1 MILII
6 DLCYEKDS
14 LSNLEFVQPIRRIV
28 ESANKNTKVL
38 HFTELDS
45 EAIGHSEK
53 IIICGTALKDNEFVY
68 HKEEF
73 EFLKDYKNP
82 VLGICAGM
90 QMIGLVFGASIISK
104 KEIGMTQ
111 ILTKDPIFNDS
122 MVSAYELHNNNITLP
137 KDFTEIVYNDKGM
150 QGI

>member
-28 ESANKNTKVL
+28 ESAHKNTKVL

-45 EAIGHSEK
+45 ETIGHSEK
-53 IIICGTALKDNEFVY
+53 IILCGTALKDNEFVC
-68 HKEEF
+68 HRDEF
-73 EFLKDYKNP
+73 EFLKDYKKP

-90 QMIGLVFGASIISK
+90 QMIGLVFGANII
-104 KEIGMTQ
+104 
-111 ILTKDPIFNDS
+111 N
-122 MVSAYELHNNNITLP
+122 
-137 KDFTEIVYNDKGM
+137 
-150 QGI
+150 